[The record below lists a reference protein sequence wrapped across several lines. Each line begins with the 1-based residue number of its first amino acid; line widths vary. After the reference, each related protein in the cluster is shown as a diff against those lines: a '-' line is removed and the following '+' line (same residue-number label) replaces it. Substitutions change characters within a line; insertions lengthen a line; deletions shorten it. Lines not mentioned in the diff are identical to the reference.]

1 MSTANPSAV
10 IEATATLQ
18 GKGWAIDIP
27 ELGTGG
33 QASSVKRIDE
43 TATEV
48 AALWLHRSPE
58 DVQVNVTLRIPNES
72 LAIWTRAQERCEV
85 ARVATSE
92 AAELRKRAVQAL
104 REQGY
109 TLDAVARAFGISTQR
124 AHQLTR

>member
-1 MSTANPSAV
+1 M
-10 IEATATLQ
+10 EATATLR

-33 QASSVKRIDE
+33 QASTVKRIDA

-58 DVQVNVTLRIPNES
+58 DVDVNVTLQIPDET
-72 LAIWTRAQERCEV
+72 LVIWGSAQELCEV
-85 ARVATSE
+85 ARAATLE
-92 AAELRKRAVQAL
+92 AAVLRKRAVQGL

-124 AHQLTR
+124 AHQLTQ